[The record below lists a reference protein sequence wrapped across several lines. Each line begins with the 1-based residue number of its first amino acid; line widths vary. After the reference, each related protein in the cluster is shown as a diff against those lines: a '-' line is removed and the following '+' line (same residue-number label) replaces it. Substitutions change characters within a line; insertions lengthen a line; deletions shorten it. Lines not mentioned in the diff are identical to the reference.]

1 MRKNISIGALALA
14 RLDAAAKA
22 AGTTHSGMINRL
34 LMDYLPKENQSKE
47 NK

>member
-34 LMDYLPKENQSKE
+34 LMDLPKEKQNKE